1 MHWNPAAGPSGA
13 APLQSSKTPFR
24 RNGVVRAG
32 AGAYSAPIEAG
43 RTIMKSKT
51 RLLILALAVA
61 VNGAAFGALHV
72 AMVDVAERAVLANQE
87 FDHVVVSATRA
98 PADIAKMCPGTKAL

>member
-1 MHWNPAAGPSGA
+1 M
-13 APLQSSKTPFR
+13 Q
-24 RNGVVRAG
+24 
-32 AGAYSAPIEAG
+32 
-43 RTIMKSKT
+43 SKT

-98 PADIAKMCPGTKAL
+98 PAELARSICPGTKAL

>member
-1 MHWNPAAGPSGA
+1 
-13 APLQSSKTPFR
+13 
-24 RNGVVRAG
+24 
-32 AGAYSAPIEAG
+32 
-43 RTIMKSKT
+43 MKSKT

-87 FDHVVVSATRA
+87 FDHVVVSATRT
-98 PADIAKMCPGTKAL
+98 PADMAKSQCPGTKAL